1 METPNL
7 WILRDFKKRIHYW
20 SMLSNPSLRGIIKI
34 SIKSYQ
40 QIVVDNQCILLKE
53 PKLDL
58 KGQTQELRMRL
69 IFQITIEQTKVKKG
83 ILLSQLLNNKM
94 IQNLIKLRDCKIQE
108 PKTISSKKTYS
119 KQQRIKRRIL
129 IPLEKV

>member
-1 METPNL
+1 
-7 WILRDFKKRIHYW
+7 
-20 SMLSNPSLRGIIKI
+20 MLSNPSLRGIIKI